1 MSIDKDF
8 LLDALLRHNYLPTQR
23 KAREEL
29 PPCFSTE
36 LFTPLVAKELD
47 KISIRKGDISGYD
60 QCEYKL
66 TRFDNASRRLSL
78 PHPLA
83 HAKLS
88 ICIYEQWEHLE
99 YITSNQNSVIK
110 PQNHA
115 DGRIIV
121 MDYEAIVPKSIR
133 LLKQSFGKR
142 FRAHADISNF
152 FPSIYSHALPWAL
165 VGFDS
170 AKKNKPPKHSKEW
183 FNQIDEKLRLTK
195 RNETQGIAIGPAT
208 SNVVTEIILA
218 RIDEKLS
225 AKYSFVRFIDDY
237 TCDCTSETDAQDF
250 IRELS
255 HELAF
260 FKLSLNNK
268 KTKIRKLPDSMSDEW
283 VLELATKSPQGEEVN
298 SFQAVQ
304 YLDYAVALSV
314 KHPEGSILKFAFKSI
329 ANKKLTFMAKHDVLR
344 FGLILSFHHPV
355 LLPLLE
361 ALLVDTWFFS
371 QFDAARYLNPIVLD
385 NARLSRSDGMCWGLY
400 LLAKFEVAIEEDVA
414 TSVIATKDAFSILM
428 LYWSR
433 KHTDKVKAF
442 CDSLDLNDLYTLD
455 CYWILLYQLYFDGV
469 IDDPYKDG
477 VFEVLKKN
485 QVTFL
490 DVLKSKPYSLELF
503 GMIT

>member
-1 MSIDKDF
+1 MSVDKDF

-29 PPCFSTE
+29 PPYFSTQ
-36 LFTPLVAKELD
+36 LFTSLVAIDLA
-47 KISIRKGDISGYD
+47 KILNRKGDFSGYD

-142 FRAHADISNF
+142 FRAHADISNC

-165 VGFDS
+165 IGFDN
-170 AKKNKPPKHSKEW
+170 AKKHKSEKDKW
-183 FNQIDEKLRLTK
+183 FNKIDECLRLTK

-225 AKYSFVRFIDDY
+225 VKYSFARFIDDY

-250 IRELS
+250 IRDLS

-260 FKLSLNNK
+260 FKLTLNVK

-283 VLELATKSPQGEEVN
+283 VLELSTKSPQGEEVN
-298 SFQAVQ
+298 SFQAIQ

-314 KHPEGSILKFAFKSI
+314 KHPEGSILKFAFKSL

-361 ALLVDTWFFS
+361 SFLADTWFFS
-371 QFDAARYLNPIVLD
+371 QFDAVRYLNTIVKE
-385 NARLSRSDGMCWGLY
+385 NARLYRSDGMCWGLY
-400 LLAKFEVAIEEDVA
+400 LLAKFEVVIEDEVAVSVVA
-414 TSVIATKDAFSILM
+414 TGDALSILM
-428 LYWSR
+428 LYWSGR
-433 KHTDKVKAF
+433 HTDKVKTF
-442 CDSLDLNDLYTLD
+442 CDAFDLKDLYTLD

-490 DVLKSKPYSLELF
+490 DALKSTPYSLELF
-503 GMIT
+503 GMIP